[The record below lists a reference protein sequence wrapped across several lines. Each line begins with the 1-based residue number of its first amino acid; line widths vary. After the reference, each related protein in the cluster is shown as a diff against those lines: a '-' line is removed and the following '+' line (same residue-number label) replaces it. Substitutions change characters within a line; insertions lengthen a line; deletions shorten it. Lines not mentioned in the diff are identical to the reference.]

1 VHHVKRAAKLGAVAL
16 LISAATWL
24 YSPEGF
30 IRFGIIHMIA
40 VSTLIA
46 PFFLR
51 FGKLNIVIGLAIIL
65 AGLQAHYTDN
75 GFLFWLG
82 PIRYDYMAF
91 DHYPL
96 VPWFGLVLIGLEL
109 GKRIGSWKKIVP
121 VNGLLSLLGRN
132 SLLIYII
139 HQPLLIAALLLFGK
153 IL

>member
-1 VHHVKRAAKLGAVAL
+1 M
-16 LISAATWL
+16 ITAATWL
-24 YSPEGF
+24 YSPDGF

-40 VSTLIA
+40 ISTLIA

-51 FGKLNIVIGLAIIL
+51 FGRLNLLIGALLIV
-65 AGLQAHYTDN
+65 AGLQIHYTEIDY
-75 GFLFWLG
+75 LFWVGL
-82 PIRYDYMAF
+82 IRYDYMAF

-132 SLLIYII
+132 SLLIYVI
-139 HQPLLIAALLLFGK
+139 HQPLLIAALLLFGR